1 MRSKKKNTTL
11 VLISVTALF
20 VMLTLATACWQTA
33 DPATSPNEEAQAS
46 AHQGGASS
54 TEKQAAPDQSGEPEV
69 QTTSELEEYLA
80 EHADVSI
87 FDVMDEDTARL
98 FSELPSGLAKTN
110 VSKDG
115 SSSRWTCRRTTGR
128 RFSHG
133 WSITS
138 TTCTLSRTE
147 TRRLRRK
154 PPDGAQNETNWL
166 PESVRMLSLGVPRYL
181 PSPTRRAVG
190 AQVPS
195 PQVRGDRVNRLG
207 EAESVLRGAVPHPH
221 AGAWT

>member
-80 EHADVSI
+80 ETRRRQHFRRHGRGYSPPVSRSCLR
-87 FDVMDEDTARL
+87 T
-98 FSELPSGLAKTN
+98 GKTN

-147 TRRLRRK
+147 TRRLRRNR
-154 PPDGAQNETNWL
+154 PTEL
-166 PESVRMLSLGVPRYL
+166 RM
-181 PSPTRRAVG
+181 RRTG
-190 AQVPS
+190 S
-195 PQVRGDRVNRLG
+195 RNRCG
-207 EAESVLRGAVPHPH
+207 C
-221 AGAWT
+221 